1 MKVKGFIQ
9 VNQVNDLFKQVKR
22 GSVSWID
29 RLSFLHI
36 FIAWLS
42 IIVFFGAVY
51 HFSQNDS
58 SFLFYNLE
66 GNHTTKIKDAI
77 YFSFVTATTTGF
89 GDIIPYGLFK
99 FIAIFEVVFGL
110 LLLAFVTS
118 KLVSIKQDAILS
130 ELYLLSINEKVNRLR
145 SSLLL
150 FRQNLDRITT
160 KIEEGEIQKRE
171 LDNIYLYFSS
181 LEDSL
186 GETITL
192 MEKSKHERF
201 IKSMDPVST
210 QLVFNS
216 IISSFEK
223 LNELISTMNQKNIE
237 WKTDLNTNLIKQCV
251 TVNNDLF
258 KKLSPSEGLTK
269 ATVRDLTSRKDKII
283 GEIENS
289 VGKK

>member
-1 MKVKGFIQ
+1 MKVKKFI
-9 VNQVNDLFKQVKR
+9 QVNDLFRQVKI
-22 GSVSWID
+22 GGVSWID

-42 IIVFFGAVY
+42 IIIFFGIVY
-51 HFSQNDS
+51 HFSQNDT

-66 GNHTTKIKDAI
+66 GSPTTKIKDAI
-77 YFSFVTATTTGF
+77 YFSFITATTTGF
-89 GDIIPYGLFK
+89 GDIIPHGLFK
-99 FIAIFEVVFGL
+99 LIAIFEVVFGL

-118 KLVSIKQDAILS
+118 KLVSIKQDAILG
-130 ELYLLSINEKVNRLR
+130 ELYELSLNEKVNRLR

-150 FRQNLDRITT
+150 FRQNLDRIIT
-160 KIEEGEIQKRE
+160 KIEEGDIQKRE

-181 LEDSL
+181 MDDSL
-186 GETITL
+186 NETLTL
-192 MEKSKHERF
+192 MERSKYERF
-201 IKSMDPVST
+201 IKNIDPVST

-223 LNELISTMNQKNIE
+223 LHELISMMNQKKIE
-237 WKTDLNTNLIKQCV
+237 WKTELNTNLISQCIA
-251 TVNNDLF
+251 VNKELF
-258 KKLSPSEGLTK
+258 KRLSPSEGLAK

-289 VGKK
+289 IGKK